1 MGVMLLALVEIVVVY
16 NQSLVCFVSV
26 NAISTT
32 TLGLIVFEQMNNYY
46 KCCLMPCSRCCSCIC
61 LYSCRAVIHS

>member
-1 MGVMLLALVEIVVVY
+1 MLLALVEIVVVY

-32 TLGLIVFEQMNNYY
+32 TLGLIVFEQMNN
-46 KCCLMPCSRCCSCIC
+46 
-61 LYSCRAVIHS
+61 